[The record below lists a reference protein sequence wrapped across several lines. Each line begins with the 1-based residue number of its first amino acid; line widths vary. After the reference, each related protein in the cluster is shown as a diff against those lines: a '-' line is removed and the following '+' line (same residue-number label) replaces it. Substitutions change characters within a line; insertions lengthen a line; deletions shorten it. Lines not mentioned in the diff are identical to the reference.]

1 MFIKLRHAFA
11 AVFVLFLFPL
21 CVRAQVAIVVKPVQV
36 NYLQYESVFVRV
48 AMRNLSAHPLAFG
61 ENLGLKGSLQFEIRR
76 SDRNEPSFIR
86 SPKDAP
92 LPDMTGVIL
101 PPGGEKSYMFNLSK
115 HYDLRSTGRYS
126 VKAVL
131 RHPQM
136 PTAYQSKEVHFNIV
150 RGNLIWSR
158 TVGLPLLDDEPGE
171 ITVNEDGTTEEKH
184 REIKTREYRILS
196 YFTGSSN
203 IYCLTLEDKDNL
215 YMLRHIG
222 YDLGPDLRPKCE
234 IDFLSRLNV
243 LLPAS
248 TKVFAYYQYNTDGN
262 LENRQILIKADKA
275 PRLVLDPDTGI
286 VKVVGGREARKDV
299 DYEEIRDIQFLED
312 MRDPKN
318 SLLLDDPLDPDDIRG
333 PESLGAKEAA
343 EKASERT
350 GDKPKSMLEG
360 F

>member
-1 MFIKLRHAFA
+1 MFFKLRRAFA
-11 AVFVLFLFPL
+11 AVFVLFLLPM

-61 ENLGLKGSLQFEIRR
+61 ESLGLKGSLEFEIRR
-76 SDRNEPSFIR
+76 SDRNEPSFVR

-101 PPGGEKSYMFNLSK
+101 PPGGEKTYMFNLSK

-136 PTAYQSKEVHFNIV
+136 PTAYQSKEAHFNIV
-150 RGNLIWSR
+150 RGNVIWSR
-158 TVGLPLLDDEPGE
+158 TVGLPLLDDAPEE
-171 ITVNEDGTTEEKH
+171 KVNEDGTKEETH
-184 REIKTREYRILS
+184 RMIKTREYKIVS
-196 YFTGSSN
+196 YFTGKSS
-203 IYCLTLEDKDNL
+203 IYCLTLEDKDNV

-222 YDLGPDLRPKCE
+222 YDLGADLRPKCE
-234 IDFLSRLNV
+234 IDFLSRLSV

-248 TKVFAYYQYNTDGN
+248 TKVYAYYQYNTDGN
-262 LENRQILIKADKA
+262 LENRQILMKVDRA

-312 MRDPKN
+312 MRDPRDP
-318 SLLLDDPLDPDDIRG
+318 LLDEPLDEGIRG
-333 PESLGAKEAA
+333 PESLNATEAA
-343 EKASERT
+343 EKASERN
-350 GDKPKSMLEG
+350 GGKSLLDG